1 MRKKKNLLKKNP
13 KIKVVVV
20 VVVREIKNKK
30 IKKIKKGFLFIN
42 F

>member
-13 KIKVVVV
+13 KIKVVV